1 MRYAS
6 ISSDF
11 FSHNRKNFSRKLK
24 VNSVAIFNSND
35 ESSRNG
41 DQNYPFRQNSD
52 FFYLTGIEQ
61 EQSILILA
69 PNHPEPKMRE
79 VLFLLEANEQL
90 ETWFGHKLTI
100 AEAQKISGIDT
111 VMLMPRLDLTL
122 NEIILASENIYFNF
136 NEYVKY
142 STEVLSRDRR
152 FAEKIKE
159 KYPAHKFERSA
170 AILAELRMIKSETEI
185 ALIQKAINTT
195 EIAFRRVLKKT
206 KTQLKEYE
214 VQAEIEY
221 EFTRNGANGHAYAP
235 IIATGINACTLHY
248 IENNKVCKD
257 GDMLLMDFGAEYANY
272 AADLTRTIPV
282 NGKFTA
288 RQRAVYDAVLR
299 VQKEAIKMLVV
310 GNTVDKLNKAVNV
323 LMQSELLHLGL
334 MTDDEFKDPIKSNSV
349 LFKYYMHG
357 TSHYLGLDV
366 HDVGS
371 KYEEMKAG
379 MVLTCEPAL
388 YIIEEGIGIR
398 LENDILVTKDGPVD
412 LMKNIPI
419 DPDEIEALMAENY

>member
-11 FSHNRKNFSRKLK
+11 FSLNRKNFSHKLK

-69 PNHPEPKMRE
+69 PNHPEPKLRE

-100 AEAQKISGIDT
+100 AEAQKTSGIDT
-111 VMLMPRLDLTL
+111 VMLMPRLDLAL
-122 NEIILASENIYFNF
+122 NEMILASDNIYFNF

-170 AILAELRMIKSETEI
+170 PILAELRIIKSETEI
-185 ALIQKAINTT
+185 ALIQKAINIT

-206 KTQLKEYE
+206 KPQLKEYE
-214 VQAEIEY
+214 VQAEIDY

-248 IENNKVCKD
+248 IENNKVCKK

-299 VQKEAIKMLVV
+299 VQKEAIKMFVV
-310 GNTVDKLNKAVNV
+310 GNTVDKLNKAVNG
-323 LMQSELLHLGL
+323 LMQSELLNLGL
-334 MTDDEFKDPIKSNSV
+334 ITDDEFKDPIKANSV
-349 LFKYYMHG
+349 LLKYFMHG

-366 HDVGS
+366 HDLGS

-379 MVLTCEPAL
+379 MVFTCEPAL
-388 YIIEEGIGIR
+388 YIREEGIGIR
-398 LENDILVTKDGPVD
+398 LENDILVTKDVPVD

-419 DPDEIEALMAENY
+419 DPDEIEALMKEGN

>member
-1 MRYAS
+1 MRYAPIDS
-6 ISSDF
+6 AF
-11 FSHNRKNFSRKLK
+11 FITNRKNFCEKLK
-24 VNSVAIFNSND
+24 LNSVAIYNSND
-35 ESSRNG
+35 EYNRNG

-69 PNHPEPKMRE
+69 PNHPDLKLRE

-100 AEAQKISGIDT
+100 TEAQEISGIKT
-111 VMLMPRLDLTL
+111 VMLIPRLELVL
-122 NEIILASENIYFNF
+122 NEIILASENIYLNF

-152 FAEKIKE
+152 FAEKLKE

-170 AILAELRMIKSETEI
+170 PILAELRTIKSDTEI
-185 ALIQKAINTT
+185 ALIQKAINIT
-195 EIAFRRVLKKT
+195 EIAFRRVLYKT
-206 KTQLKEYE
+206 KPQLKEYE
-214 VQAEIEY
+214 VQAEIDY

-248 IENNKVCKD
+248 IENNKVCED
-257 GDMLLMDFGAEYANY
+257 GDMLLMDFGAEYGNY

-282 NGKFTA
+282 NGKFTS
-288 RQRAVYDAVLR
+288 RQRAIYDSVLR

-310 GNTVDKLNKAVNV
+310 GNTVDKLNKAVNG
-323 LMQSELLHLGL
+323 LMQSELLNLGL
-334 MTDDEFKDPIKSNSV
+334 MTDDEFKDPIKASSV
-349 LFKYYMHG
+349 LIKYFMHG

-379 MVLTCEPAL
+379 MVFTCEPAL
-388 YIIEEGIGIR
+388 YIKEEGIGIR
-398 LENDILVTKDGPVD
+398 LENDILVTEEGPVD

-419 DPDEIEALMAENY
+419 EPDEIEALMNQSK